1 VLGTRPTAGDT
12 AAAATAVDA
21 PPPPAEPPDT
31 CVSAEPPSIAPGPPH
46 AVAEPPGTA
55 ADQSGAVAE
64 PPGTAAD
71 PSGAVADSRPDPRA
85 PRNRSACAAP
95 RLTSPAGHRP
105 RTAGHRRRTAGHR
118 PRTAGTAAE
127 PSGTAA
133 EPPSA
138 AAEPPGAVAESV
150 AAARPPRVAG
160 LALPVA
166 FQSLRH
172 PNYRLL
178 WFGTVISSSG
188 DWMDQIALNWLVYQL
203 SGSAVH
209 LALLNLARLAPI
221 FVFTLVGGVIADR
234 AERRRLLFI
243 TQAVAM
249 LLALML
255 ATLTVTGLVQI
266 WMVIV
271 IAVGRGIVLS
281 FNQPARQSLISEL
294 VPREDLKNA
303 IALNSATLNL
313 TRVLGPTIG
322 GILIATV
329 GVAGAFYLN
338 AITFL
343 AVLYALTLM
352 RFPDRTPRQAK
363 ASLLADLAGGLSY
376 LNQRPTL
383 RTLVLLAL
391 LPMVFGMPYMTML
404 TVFASDV
411 LQVGGGGLGLLTAC
425 SGIGAV
431 GGALWV
437 AGNAHRL
444 RLGRLMFFGLIG
456 FGATLVVFSLSP
468 WFWVS
473 VVALVA
479 VGAAQQI
486 YMASN
491 NALLQTHV
499 EEEFRGR
506 IVSTLF
512 LNRSMVP
519 LGTVLASIGT
529 TLVGV
534 QATSAVMAA
543 GLLVLALAVSRLA
556 PAARD
561 LE

>member
-31 CVSAEPPSIAPGPPH
+31 RVSAEPPSIAPGPPH

-55 ADQSGAVAE
+55 ADPSGAAADSRPDPARRGTGPLALPPGSPAPPATAPE
-64 PPGTAAD
+64 PPGTAAE
-71 PSGAVADSRPDPRA
+71 PPATA
-85 PRNRSACAAP
+85 PEPPATAP
-95 RLTSPAGHRP
+95 EPP
-105 RTAGHRRRTAGHR
+105 
-118 PRTAGTAAE
+118 GTATE
-127 PSGTAA
+127 PPATAA
-133 EPPSA
+133 EPPGAAAEPPGA

-391 LPMVFGMPYMTML
+391 LPMVLGMPYMTML

>member
-1 VLGTRPTAGDT
+1 MLGTRPAAGDNSASSDSPAATDQLSRPSPPAAAVRAARVPVTAG
-12 AAAATAVDA
+12 
-21 PPPPAEPPDT
+21 
-31 CVSAEPPSIAPGPPH
+31 
-46 AVAEPPGTA
+46 
-55 ADQSGAVAE
+55 Q
-64 PPGTAAD
+64 
-71 PSGAVADSRPDPRA
+71 PR
-85 PRNRSACAAP
+85 RLGGP
-95 RLTSPAGHRP
+95 RLP
-105 RTAGHRRRTAGHR
+105 
-118 PRTAGTAAE
+118 
-127 PSGTAA
+127 
-133 EPPSA
+133 
-138 AAEPPGAVAESV
+138 
-150 AAARPPRVAG
+150 
-160 LALPVA
+160 LA

-178 WFGTVISSSG
+178 WFGTVVSSSG

-203 SGSAVH
+203 SGSAVQ

-221 FVFTLVGGVIADR
+221 FIFTLFGGVIADR
-234 AERRRLLFI
+234 AERRRLLFT

-249 LLALML
+249 ALAFIL
-255 ATLTVTGLVQI
+255 ATLTITGLVQI
-266 WMVIV
+266 WMVIL

-281 FNQPARQSLISEL
+281 FNQPARQSLISDL

-322 GILIATV
+322 GVLIATV

-338 AITFL
+338 AFTFL
-343 AVLYALTLM
+343 AVLYALSLM
-352 RFPDRTPRQAK
+352 RFPDRAPRTART
-363 ASLLADLAGGLSY
+363 SMLTELAGGLSY
-376 LNQRPTL
+376 LGQRPTL

-391 LPMVFGMPYMTML
+391 LPMVLGMPYVTML

-411 LQVGGGGLGLLTAC
+411 LRVGGAGLGLLTAC
-425 SGIGAV
+425 SGVGAV

-437 AGNAHRL
+437 AGSAHRI
-444 RLGRLMFFGLIG
+444 RLGRLMFFGLIA

-473 VVALVA
+473 LAALVA

-506 IVSTLF
+506 IMSTLF

-519 LGTVLASIGT
+519 LGTVLAGIGT
-529 TLVGV
+529 TLFGV
-534 QATSAVMAA
+534 QATSAAMAGA
-543 GLLVLALAVSRLA
+543 LLVLALAVSRLA